1 MLRVL
6 WILAAVWVMTGSG
19 PAVSQVPTADQLEQL
34 RSMSPEDREALLEQL
49 GLGGAVLGDSV
60 LGGESASDTDDET
73 ARRGTR
79 NTREG
84 TGTDRLR
91 GEPMTMADRL
101 LADKILR
108 PEDSLLIDI
117 DFKKDKPP
125 RIESPGPG
133 MPGITIPGVPA
144 PVIEGPEREEL
155 QKLIDLVRSRNPYQL
170 DSSGTLLLPGFAPM
184 MLAGLNEEQAT
195 HRMSSVIAFIKL
207 DIKITKLPLRK
218 SGVSGLNPFGY
229 DLFKDSTSTF
239 APVTDVPVPAD
250 YILGPG
256 DRLNVQ
262 LFGSQNRMLRLVVGR
277 DGRINFPELGPIGVG
292 GRSYESVASDLEL
305 RVERQMIGVRASV
318 GMGDTRSIRVF
329 VMGEANRPGS
339 YTVSGLSTI
348 SSALYAAGGI
358 KVIGSLRDI
367 QLKRQGAIVRRF
379 DLYDLLL
386 RGDTGDDTKLMP
398 GDVIFIPPVQATVA
412 VDGEVH
418 RPAIYEL
425 KGTTTV
431 ADVVQL
437 AGGVT
442 TNADTSR
449 AALVRVNDRR
459 ARVVVNVPL
468 DEPGGRGELVRNGDS
483 LRVLRLRPTLDQGV
497 TLEGH
502 VFNPA
507 PVAWHEGLRLTD
519 VIGSV
524 DELKPNADLNYILVR
539 RELPPD
545 RRVVMLSAD
554 LAAAL
559 REPQSA
565 KNFALLPR
573 DRLIVFDMESGRRQ
587 ALDPLLEEVR
597 RQARIDQPS
606 EIVRI
611 DGRVK
616 ARGDYPLEPN
626 MRISDLLRAGGGLQD
641 AAYGAK
647 AELTRYRVNNDMR
660 QTELLEIDLAAVL
673 HGDQSAD
680 LTLQP
685 FDFLNVKEVPE
696 WSVQEKVTL
705 AGEVR
710 FPGRY
715 PIKRGETLRSV
726 LERAGGLTSLAFPSG
741 SVFTRVE
748 LRERE
753 QQQID
758 RLAER
763 LQSDLA
769 SSALRAAAANQ
780 GQGGQSAL
788 AVGQTLLS
796 QLKGTKAVGRLVIDL
811 NSVLDSPPGSD
822 NDIVM
827 REGDELIVP
836 KQKQEVTVIGE
847 VQNTTSHFYRE
858 NLTRD
863 DYIGLSGGAT
873 GKADR
878 GRIYIVRADGSVVS
892 SENAGWFR
900 RSGQVAM
907 RPGDTIVVPLDT
919 ERMPALPMWQAVTG
933 ILYNLAIAAAAV
945 NSF

>member
-1 MLRVL
+1 VFF
-6 WILAAVWVMTGSG
+6 AGSV
-19 PAVSQVPTADQLEQL
+19 PAQMPVPTAEQLELL
-34 RSMSPEDREALLEQL
+34 RTMSPEDREALLEQL
-49 GLGGAVLGDSV
+49 GLGGAVLGESV
-60 LGGESASDTDDET
+60 TGDAGAESGE
-73 ARRGTR
+73 GTR
-79 NTREG
+79 NGRNNREG
-84 TGTDRLR
+84 TPRLR
-91 GEPMTMADRL
+91 GDTLDDDRPS
-101 LADKILR
+101 ADKTLK
-108 PEDSLLIDI
+108 PDDSLLIDI

-125 RIESPGPG
+125 RIESGGPG
-133 MPGITIPGVPA
+133 LPAVTIPGEPA
-144 PVIEGPEREEL
+144 PVIEPGERIEL
-155 QKLIDLVRSRNPYQL
+155 QKLMDLVRSRNPYQL
-170 DSSGTLLLPGFAPM
+170 DSSGALLLPGFAPM
-184 MLAGLNEEQAT
+184 MMAGLNEQQAT
-195 HRMSSVIAFIKL
+195 HRLSSVIAFLKL
-207 DIKITKLPLRK
+207 DVKISKLPVRK
-218 SGVSGLNPFGY
+218 SGVGGLKPFGY
-229 DLFKDSTSTF
+229 ELFKDSTSTF

-250 YILGPG
+250 YVVGPG

-277 DGRINFPELGPIGVG
+277 DGRVNFPELGPIAVG
-292 GRSYESVASDLEL
+292 GRSFEAVAADLEQ

-318 GMGDTRSIRVF
+318 SMGDTRSIRVF

-358 KVIGSLRDI
+358 KAIGSLRDI

-386 RGDTGDDTKLMP
+386 RGDTGDDTKLLP
-398 GDVIFIPPVQATVA
+398 GDVIFIPPVLATVA

-425 KGTTTV
+425 KGNTTV

-442 TNADTSR
+442 SNADTSR
-449 AALVRVNDRR
+449 AALVRINEKR

-468 DEPGGRGELVRNGDS
+468 DQQQGRSELVRNGDS

-497 TLEGH
+497 TLKGH
-502 VFNPA
+502 VFNPG
-507 PVAWHEGLRLTD
+507 PVAWHDGLRLTD
-519 VIGSV
+519 VVGSV
-524 DELKPNADLNYILVR
+524 DELKPNADLNYILIR

-545 RRVVMLSAD
+545 RRVVMVSAD

-559 REPQSA
+559 RDPGSA
-565 KNFALLPR
+565 KDVPLMPR
-573 DRLIVFDMESGRRQ
+573 DELIVFDSESGRRQ
-587 ALDPLLEEVR
+587 FLDPLLDEVR

-616 ARGDYPLEPN
+616 ARGDYPLEPH
-626 MRISDLLRAGGGLQD
+626 MRVSDLLRAGGGLQD

-647 AELTRYRVNNDMR
+647 AELTRYRVTNDLR
-660 QTELLEIDLAAVL
+660 QTQLLEIDLAAIL
-673 HGDQSAD
+673 RGDESAD
-680 LTLQP
+680 LMLQP
-685 FDFLNVKEVPE
+685 FDSLNVKEVPE
-696 WSVQEKVTL
+696 WSEQEQVTL
-705 AGEVR
+705 LGEVR
-710 FPGRY
+710 FPGTY
-715 PIKRGETLRSV
+715 PIQRGETLRSV
-726 LERAGGLTSLAFPSG
+726 LDRAGGLTGLAFPSG
-741 SVFTRVE
+741 TVFTRRE

-753 QQQID
+753 QMQID

-769 SSALRAAAANQ
+769 SAALRAAAANQ
-780 GQGGQSAL
+780 AQGGQAL
-788 AVGQTLLS
+788 AVGQSLLA
-796 QLKGTKAVGRLVIDL
+796 QLKATRAVGRLVIDL
-811 NSVLDSPPGSD
+811 NSVINSPVGSS
-822 NDIVM
+822 NDVIM
-827 REGDELIVP
+827 REGDEIIVP
-836 KQKQEVTVIGE
+836 KLKQEVTVIGE
-847 VQNTTSHFYRE
+847 VQNNTSHFYRD

-919 ERMPALPMWQAVTG
+919 ERMPALPMWQAITG